1 MRRWLTRSRET
12 SRLETTVRSLAALAI
27 LAIAVFVGPIGVVGI
42 LPLLLVVGG
51 WRRRPRLILD
61 AQDADA
67 NGVIW
72 GPRERWPVA
81 ADRIVA
87 NERIRLAG
95 HLDAHEK
102 FTKTSVGAFTF
113 GSMPVSDQAYA
124 DARDAFLAKADEY
137 GESLRRWL
145 TEYDHATAIDETTFR
160 LRFSVGNGENWTSH
174 AEGVRLEIALPD
186 SVRRVHRAPSVQLPL
201 AAPDYEPPPRQ
212 PVFGRAL
219 AGYAGQLAYR
229 RVEPLSATPQLK
241 KLRAPLGEI
250 QRSAW
255 ADRNGGSDVWAEVGD
270 VYVGGS
276 QEITEELILQLTEP
290 TVTLQWRLLF
300 KDGSTRGSLTLRR
313 PEPRA
318 TVPAF
323 GRLAGLLS
331 YPDVAIT
338 DDAGEIVHAKRMSD
352 PPLAAPSSRDEPSH
366 DVLGRLRMITA
377 VNEWEELGLDPTRGR
392 DDRRPA

>member
-1 MRRWLTRSRET
+1 MRT
-12 SRLETTVRSLAALAI
+12 LAALAI
-27 LAIAVFVGPIGVVGI
+27 VAIAVFVGPIGVIGI

-61 AQDADA
+61 AQGADA

-81 ADRIVA
+81 ADRVVT
-87 NERIRLAG
+87 NERIRLAE
-95 HLDAHEK
+95 HLDVHEK
-102 FTKTSVGAFTF
+102 FTKTSLGTFTF
-113 GSMPVSDQAYA
+113 GSMPASDQACA
-124 DARDAFLAKADEY
+124 AARDAFLAKAHEY
-137 GESLRRWL
+137 AESLRRWL
-145 TEYDHATAIDETTFR
+145 TEYDHAAASDETTFR
-160 LRFSVGNGENWTSH
+160 LRFSVRNGENWTSH
-174 AEGVRLEIALPD
+174 AEGVRLELALPD
-186 SVRRVHRAPSVQLPL
+186 SVRRVDRAPSVKLPP

-212 PVFGRAL
+212 PVFGSAL
-219 AGYAGQLAYR
+219 AGYAGHLAYR
-229 RVEPLSATPQLK
+229 RIEPLAASPQIK
-241 KLRAPLGEI
+241 KLLAPLREF

-255 ADRNGGSDVWAEVGD
+255 ADRNGGSDVWTEVGD

-276 QEITEELILQLTEP
+276 EEINEELILQFTEP

-323 GRLAGLLS
+323 GRIAGLLS

-338 DDAGEIVHAKRMSD
+338 DDDGEIVHAKRMSE
-352 PPLAAPSSRDEPSH
+352 PPLAAPSSRDDPSN
-366 DVLGRLRMITA
+366 DLLGRLRMITA

-392 DDRRPA
+392 NDRRPA